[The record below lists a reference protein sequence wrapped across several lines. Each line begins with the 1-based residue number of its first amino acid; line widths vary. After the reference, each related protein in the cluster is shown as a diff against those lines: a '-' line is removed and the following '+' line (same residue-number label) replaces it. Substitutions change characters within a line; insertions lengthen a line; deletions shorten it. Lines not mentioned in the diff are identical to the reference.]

1 MNCYFCEVPVL
12 LMKEFFIFVIRD
24 SFGFQ
29 DFSKI
34 LFHNFFL
41 QAIGKNFS
49 EFNFSMNGFYR
60 KLFFRRR
67 EEIII

>member
-12 LMKEFFIFVIRD
+12 LMKKFFIFVIRD

-41 QAIGKNFS
+41 QALGKKFQNLLS
-49 EFNFSMNGFYR
+49 P
-60 KLFFRRR
+60 
-67 EEIII
+67 